1 MRKFLPAV
9 LALLLAAGCYE
20 ARYSGDGKLTDDG
33 PFAAS
38 ERFVL
43 DLGELNVTQPNTRTY
58 RMASLPQETLT
69 LGLDVI
75 APTGE
80 LLYETRP
87 IRAVV
92 RFLLLDEK
100 GRTVVDEAANLDE
113 WVWSWGARERT
124 SFVYRRGS
132 TRDVPI
138 GGGAVEVELTGQ
150 KTDEGWGTYF
160 KPRRNGSYILRVEVQ
175 RGDPASVNYRTVVRA
190 RGGGWK

>member
-1 MRKFLPAV
+1 MCKLTLAV
-9 LALLLAAGCYE
+9 FALLLAASCDE
-20 ARYSGDGKLTDDG
+20 AKYSGDGKFTDAG
-33 PFAAS
+33 RLEAS

-43 DLGELNVTQPNTRTY
+43 DLGGLNLTQPNTRTY
-58 RMASLPQETLT
+58 RMASLPHDTFT

-75 APTGE
+75 APTSE

-92 RFLLLDEK
+92 RFVVLDER
-100 GRTVVDEAANLDE
+100 GRTVVDETGPLDQ
-113 WVWSWGARERT
+113 WVWSWGTRERT

-138 GGGAVEVELTGQ
+138 GGGAVQVDLTGQ
-150 KTDEGWGTYF
+150 KADEGWGTYF
-160 KPRRNGSYILRVEVQ
+160 KPRSTGSYVFRVEIQ
-175 RGDPASVNYRTVVRA
+175 RGDPASGKYRAVLKA